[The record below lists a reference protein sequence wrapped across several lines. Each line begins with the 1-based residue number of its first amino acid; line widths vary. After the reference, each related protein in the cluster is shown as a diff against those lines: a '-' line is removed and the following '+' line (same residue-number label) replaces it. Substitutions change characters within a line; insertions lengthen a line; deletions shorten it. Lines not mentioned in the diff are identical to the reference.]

1 MTRLQPSWTELGIA
15 AGSAALA
22 YGFGWAAAPGASPVA
37 AGVVLAAGLLGA
49 FTAADRPDRAGLF
62 RAAIACAIGVFIG
75 NLGPGGFVRA
85 SLLVLVFAVGR
96 VARMVPLE
104 RRAAADRSALA
115 VAEERARIAR
125 DLHDVIAHSLGV
137 VVVQVQAAERVMDAD
152 PAKARAALNAAASVG
167 RDALDDMHRMVGVM
181 RGGPGDI
188 EAQPTLA
195 DVSRLVEQTRLAG
208 MVVNLNLDHELMEPG
223 LAPGLEVAIY
233 RIVQEALANAARHA
247 AGGNVDVRIARRA
260 DGVDVEVA
268 DTGGRARGDPG
279 GGFGIAGM
287 RERASLYGG
296 TLEAGRRPD
305 GGFRVKAWLPAGRSS

>member
-1 MTRLQPSWTELGIA
+1 VRRFRPSPAELGIA

-22 YGFGWAAAPGASPVA
+22 YVFAWAAAPGAVPVA
-37 AGVVLAAGLLGA
+37 SIAILAATLLGA
-49 FTAADRPDRAGLF
+49 LTAADRPDRAGLF

-75 NLGPGGFVRA
+75 NLGPGGIVRA
-85 SLLVLVFAVGR
+85 SLLVLVFMVGR

-104 RRAAADRSALA
+104 RRESADRAAAA

-137 VVVQVQAAERVMDAD
+137 VVVQVQAAERIMDTD
-152 PAKARAALNAAASVG
+152 PDKARAALNAAASVG

-181 RGGPGDI
+181 RGGPGRI

-208 MVVNLNLDHELMEPG
+208 LAATLETDAGLHAPG
-223 LAPGLEVAIY
+223 LAPGVEVAVY
-233 RIVQEALANAARHA
+233 RIVQEALANAAHHA
-247 AGGNVDVRIARRA
+247 VGGRVDVRIAQRP
-260 DGVDVEVA
+260 DSIEVEVA
-268 DTGGRARGDPG
+268 DTGGRARGDAG

-287 RERASLYGG
+287 RERAAVYGG
-296 TLEAGRRPD
+296 TVDAGPRLE
-305 GGFRVKAWLPAGRSS
+305 GGFLVRARIPVKGS